1 MKRCDLVETASGRSV
16 SKIAPIR
23 DQLASRRTVLRGV
36 IGASISLAARAVTAA
51 EDISIPSFES
61 GRYQFTIIRPQ
72 IELPTVRLFGLDGRT
87 IDLSSLRGRP
97 ILLNFWATW
106 CAACRT
112 ELPILDRF
120 FEENRRSG
128 LQVIAVSEDRSDR
141 DAVVRFVRAN
151 KIESLPIYRDPNGY
165 VAFSDRANEKKAP
178 FALYGMPI
186 TYLIT
191 SSGRVVGYM
200 PGAADWMSLSA
211 SELIEYLRRS

>member
-1 MKRCDLVETASGRSV
+1 MRRCDREETLSGRSV
-16 SKIAPIR
+16 GRIAPLR
-23 DQLASRRTVLRGV
+23 DQVASRRTVLRAV
-36 IGASISLAARAVTAA
+36 IGTSVSLAARAVMAA

-61 GRYQFTIIRPQ
+61 GRYQFTILRPQ
-72 IELPTVRLFGLDGRT
+72 IELPPIRLFGLDGKT
-87 IDLSSLRGRP
+87 IDLSSLRGKP

-112 ELPILDRF
+112 ELPILDRL

-141 DAVVRFVRAN
+141 ETVVRFIRTN
-151 KIESLPIYRDPNGY
+151 KIENLPIYRDPNGY
-165 VAFSDRANEKKAP
+165 VAFSDRDNEKKAP

-191 SSGRVVGYM
+191 ASGRVVGYM
-200 PGAADWMSLSA
+200 SGAADWMSQSA